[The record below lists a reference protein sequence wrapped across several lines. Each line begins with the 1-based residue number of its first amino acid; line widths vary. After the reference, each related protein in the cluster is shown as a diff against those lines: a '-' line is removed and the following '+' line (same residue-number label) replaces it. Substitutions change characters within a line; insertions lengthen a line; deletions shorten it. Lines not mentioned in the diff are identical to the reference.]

1 MRRLGALHDALT
13 QATFAAAALC
23 TVAIAVCYCYEVV
36 ARYFF
41 NAPTEWATPF
51 VTYGLCAMIF
61 LAVPQLTRGAE
72 HVSITLLV
80 DRAQGATAHVLR
92 RAILVAAAAACFLA
106 AWFCAD
112 ASFAQYRMGI
122 LTHPPYAIEKW
133 ILSAL
138 IPYGL
143 LSSAAYFL
151 RQLPG
156 ERS

>member
-61 LAVPQLTRGAE
+61 LALPQLTRGNTC
-72 HVSITLLV
+72 VSDGLGPGSTLS
-80 DRAQGATAHVLR
+80 DRSQSQRPGSPGA
-92 RAILVAAAAACFLA
+92 
-106 AWFCAD
+106 
-112 ASFAQYRMGI
+112 
-122 LTHPPYAIEKW
+122 P
-133 ILSAL
+133 
-138 IPYGL
+138 
-143 LSSAAYFL
+143 
-151 RQLPG
+151 
-156 ERS
+156 